1 MYTIGLTY
9 LAVLAILLI
18 PLLPFV
24 AIVWAER
31 ADGVSRVVARRER
44 G

>member
-24 AIVWAER
+24 AIIWAER